1 MKLTISDDE
10 KKILKT
16 AAEELIAWG
25 ENEMA
30 KRIGANYLDEA
41 TGEFR
46 PGEPGEMGKTSPDNS
61 ITSAAFFAAAG
72 AGRRL
77 WYRLMNSADSIVI
90 DEYDVPVIS
99 QAVFYAISKERIAAR
114 ADRYVHIMKATDTGS
129 DITDKERKKWKR
141 KYIADFKP
149 LARIGFQLAMKL
161 Q

>member
-30 KRIGANYLDEA
+30 KRIGANYLDESA
-41 TGEFR
+41 GEFR
-46 PGEPGEMGKTSPDNS
+46 PGEIEKPSPHNS

-77 WYRLMNSADSIVI
+77 WYRLMNASDSVVI
-90 DEYDVPVIS
+90 DEYDVPVVS
-99 QAVFYAISKERIAAR
+99 QAIFYAICKERIAAR
-114 ADRYVHIMKATDTGS
+114 AERYVHIMKAADSGS
-129 DITDKERKKWKR
+129 DITEKERKKWKR

-149 LARIGFQLAMKL
+149 LARIALRLAMKL

>member
-30 KRIGANYLDEA
+30 KRIGANYLDES
-41 TGEFR
+41 TGEFCS
-46 PGEPGEMGKTSPDNS
+46 GELEKSSPRNS
-61 ITSAAFFAAAG
+61 ITSAAFFAAA
-72 AGRRL
+72 ASDRRL
-77 WYRLMNSADSIVI
+77 WYRLMDSSGFVVI

-129 DITDKERKKWKR
+129 DITEKERKKWKR

-149 LARIGFQLAMKL
+149 LARIGFRLAMKL

>member
-30 KRIGANYLDEA
+30 KMIGATYLDEA
-41 TGEFR
+41 AGEFR
-46 PGEPGEMGKTSPDNS
+46 PGELQKNSPQNS

-72 AGRRL
+72 VGRRL
-77 WYRLMNSADSIVI
+77 WYRLMKSADSIVI
-90 DEYDVPVIS
+90 DEHDVPVVS
-99 QAVFYAISKERIAAR
+99 QAIFYAISKERIDAR
-114 ADRYVHIMKATDTGS
+114 ADRYVHIMKATDSGT
-129 DITDKERKKWKR
+129 DITDRERKKWKR
-141 KYIADFKP
+141 KYVAEFKP

>member
-41 TGEFR
+41 AGEFR
-46 PGEPGEMGKTSPDNS
+46 PGEMEKTSPGNS

-77 WYRLMNSADSIVI
+77 WYRLMNASDSVVI

-114 ADRYVHIMKATDTGS
+114 ADRYVHIMKATDSGS
-129 DITDKERKKWKR
+129 VITDKERRKWKR

-149 LARIGFQLAMKL
+149 LARIGFHLAMKL

>member
-1 MKLTISDDE
+1 MKLAINDDE

-30 KRIGANYLDEA
+30 KRIGAEYLDEA
-41 TGEFR
+41 AGEFR
-46 PGEPGEMGKTSPDNS
+46 RGELEKTSPQNS
-61 ITSAAFFAAAG
+61 ITSAALFAATG

-77 WYRLMNSADSIVI
+77 WYRLMNSSEDIVI

-99 QAVFYAISKERIAAR
+99 QAIFYAISKERIAAR
-114 ADRYVHIMKATDTGS
+114 ADRYVHIMKATDSGS
-129 DITDKERKKWKR
+129 VITDKERKKWKR
-141 KYIADFKP
+141 KYITDFKP
-149 LARIGFQLAMKL
+149 LAKIGFHLAMKL

>member
-41 TGEFR
+41 AGEFR
-46 PGEPGEMGKTSPDNS
+46 LGEMEKSSPRNS

-77 WYRLMNSADSIVI
+77 WYRLMNSSDSVVI

-99 QAVFYAISKERIAAR
+99 QALFYAISKERIAAR
-114 ADRYVHIMKATDTGS
+114 ADRYVHIMKATEAGS
-129 DITDKERKKWKR
+129 IITDKERKKWRR

-149 LARIGFQLAMKL
+149 MARIGFQLAMKL

>member
-1 MKLTISDDE
+1 MKLTINDDE
-10 KKILKT
+10 RKILKT

-25 ENEMA
+25 ETEMA

-41 TGEFR
+41 AGVFRRGEK
-46 PGEPGEMGKTSPDNS
+46 GKTSAPNS
-61 ITSAAFFAAAG
+61 ITSAALFAATG

-77 WYRLMNSADSIVI
+77 WYRLMNSSNAVVI
-90 DEYDVPVIS
+90 DDHDVPVIS

-114 ADRYVHIMKATDTGS
+114 AERHVHMMEADSGPA
-129 DITDKERKKWKR
+129 ITDKERKIWKR
-141 KYIADFKP
+141 KYISEFKP

>member
-1 MKLTISDDE
+1 MKLAITDDE

-30 KRIGANYLDEA
+30 RRIGAEYLDEA
-41 TGEFR
+41 AGEFR
-46 PGEPGEMGKTSPDNS
+46 RGESEISPRNS
-61 ITSAAFFAAAG
+61 ITSAALFAATG

-77 WYRLMNSADSIVI
+77 WYRLMNSSGAVVI
-90 DEYDVPVIS
+90 DEYDVPVIN
-99 QAVFYAISKERIAAR
+99 QAIFYTISKERIAAR
-114 ADRYVHIMKATDTGS
+114 AERYVHIMKATDS
-129 DITDKERKKWKR
+129 DSIITEKERNKWKR

-149 LARIGFQLAMKL
+149 LAKIGFHLAMKL

>member
-1 MKLTISDDE
+1 MKLVISDDE

-30 KRIGANYLDEA
+30 KRIGAEYLDEA
-41 TGEFR
+41 AGEFR
-46 PGEPGEMGKTSPDNS
+46 QGKLEKPSPENS
-61 ITSAAFFAAAG
+61 ITSAALFAATG

-77 WYRLMNSADSIVI
+77 WYRLMKSSDSVVI

-99 QAVFYAISKERIAAR
+99 QAVFYTISKERIAAR
-114 ADRYVHIMKATDTGS
+114 AERYVHIMKAADSGS
-129 DITDKERKKWKR
+129 LITEKERKKWKR
-141 KYIADFKP
+141 KYISDFKP
-149 LARIGFQLAMKL
+149 LAKTGFGLAMKL